1 MIARENAGLIFVLI
15 ALFAVFY
22 LYMMPVPEYFVDAGH
37 CGVDLPSCQQPMR
50 CINGYCKSD
59 NPPSL
64 SSLMISKV
72 MTKSSPTMPP
82 ISDLPIR
89 PGLVGFSQTRL

>member
-15 ALFAVFY
+15 ALFAVIY

-50 CINGYCKSD
+50 CINGYCKFD
-59 NPPSL
+59 KP
-64 SSLMISKV
+64 
-72 MTKSSPTMPP
+72 SPTMPP